1 MDSKSKIKAREATT
15 RTPRGYTVSP
25 ASWPRRSA
33 TRRPWKRPSGRGSR
47 SSWTNPGRGCSS
59 PRTRLGSWGVSFW
72 IKPDL
77 AHGDTVVEVPMLV
90 VAEDHRRA
98 GVGKLLME
106 EVRNVAS
113 DNDASQIELVA
124 TRANVT
130 AREFYRSRLRRGRR
144 GLAGVRRISGRPAR
158 RMILWAWIRQRS
170 EVVSRPE
177 HDSNSRA
184 EEHGPQPSDLLHLR
198 EP

>member
-1 MDSKSKIKAREATT
+1 MGSNYKVREAKVEDAAEICGLARELAETVGDSPSAEEAI
-15 RTPRGYTVSP
+15 RARLEELLDEPRARVFVAENEAGIV
-25 ASWPRRSA
+25 
-33 TRRPWKRPSGRGSR
+33 G
-47 SSWTNPGRGCSS
+47 
-59 PRTRLGSWGVSFW
+59 GVSFW

-130 AREFYRSRLRRGRR
+130 AREFYRSLGF
-144 GLAGVRRISGRPAR
+144 V
-158 RMILWAWIRQRS
+158 
-170 EVVSRPE
+170 ETDVVSLEFVGSQDDPPDPE
-177 HDSNSRA
+177 
-184 EEHGPQPSDLLHLR
+184 E
-198 EP
+198 